1 MAERSARLLSAEE
14 TPRFDS
20 VVQKGPDRSAMVL
33 SQTEEALWLRQQ
45 QDPDAVLKHV
55 IAFRLDGAPDLPR
68 LVAALH
74 HAFEALPE
82 LNVRYRFSLDGELEK
97 SASAEVSSCLLI
109 RRVETTAEAV
119 NTLLAEQGAAWDL
132 EQGAPIRALV
142 LLSGETTILGFAVH
156 RILGGTI
163 RWKTL
168 LQAVSHSYNGTPPA
182 MGGSPGGE
190 AAAEVAETEPTTDS
204 EVGAPPVPW
213 LLRAGGNEAPGLID
227 FARAPLLEQSLM
239 DRVAG
244 RCGTLIETES
254 LSALAG
260 PEPMPS
266 ALIAAVALQFG
277 RFLAQLGDSAALDLS
292 LPRRPTT
299 DMLDLSLPFC
309 AQRFLRIILPRDV
322 VDTKDAMARIL
333 AGMASPAAGPL
344 DLRPPTERNDAPR
357 PHAYV
362 TWLTDPTQV
371 LPLDGISVERLPLP
385 SLAPRPDLALGL
397 GRAASEDRLALEL
410 MAGQALSPAAGT
422 FVLERFAGMLA
433 GAAMPLEGRSIGQ
446 VVSAPARTTSAP
458 PAVAPA
464 RKEADAIEEIILAE
478 FRLALSS
485 PAMTAED
492 DFFDHGGH
500 SLIATRVIG
509 RLLSSHGIE
518 VNFNDLFRH
527 PTAAGLAGLAQ
538 RHGATADAGV
548 PAEADGSALMAP
560 LSLAQNSL
568 WKIYAAFGFGEIF
581 NLPFALRFLDRV
593 DETIFARAFQDV
605 LERHSGLRTLFR
617 QQEDGTVGQL
627 IVPPEELGAYKWFWH
642 SHESRADDRGR
653 EAGYRFDLS
662 RELPLRLRFLI
673 EEETGRQ
680 VLSLLFH
687 HMVLDEWSVNLM
699 MDELGHAYR
708 QRAAGKAPVWAGQ
721 PAPFHE
727 FARLQHRAGLNQ
739 AHLDYWTGMLRDAP
753 RNQQILPRL
762 PVCEDTP
769 SSPSSAGGWVEL
781 KLESAVT
788 EGLYVLAKENGA
800 SLFNVVYA
808 AIASSL
814 HLLGAL
820 DELVVGTS
828 ASGRNEPDFFDTIGY
843 FTTVVAHRVGFS
855 PQGTVAELI
864 EQVKNTIN
872 GSLPN
877 TDIPIDLVEE
887 ALGIVRE
894 QEHLFEVF
902 IQLHAKNKFNG
913 AFTLEDGS
921 RIEFRQVDPERHE
934 SVLGLQFEVMEEKLG
949 DERCIRVMMTY
960 RSEHYDQQQVEL
972 IRQTTLKIFRLFS
985 QPGGAATKLAALQ
998 PAIAA
1003 FPVPAS
1009 A

>member
-1 MAERSARLLSAEE
+1 MAERSARLLSVEE
-14 TPRFDS
+14 MPRLDS
-20 VVQKGPDRSAMVL
+20 VVQNGPDHSTMAL
-33 SQTEEALWLRQQ
+33 TQAEEALWLRQQ

-68 LVAALH
+68 LVAALYR
-74 HAFEALPE
+74 AFEALPE
-82 LNVRYRFSLDGELEK
+82 LNVRYRFSRDGELEK
-97 SASAEVSSCLLI
+97 TAGSEVSSCLHI

-119 NTLLAEQGAAWDL
+119 NTLLAEQGATWDL
-132 EQGAPIRALV
+132 ERDAPIRALV
-142 LLSGETTILGFAVH
+142 LLSGETTILGFVVH
-156 RILGGTI
+156 RILGGVI
-163 RWKTL
+163 RWRTL
-168 LQAVSHSYNGTPPA
+168 LQAVFHSYNGISSA
-182 MGGSPGGE
+182 MGGSAGGE
-190 AAAEVAETEPTTDS
+190 AAPEVAEMEPAVDAEIS
-204 EVGAPPVPW
+204 APPVPW
-213 LLRAGGNEAPGLID
+213 LLRTGGNEAPGLID
-227 FARAPLLEQSLM
+227 FARAPLLERSLM
-239 DRVAG
+239 ARAAG
-244 RCGTLIETES
+244 RCGTLIETAS

-260 PEPMPS
+260 PQPTPS

-277 RFLAQLGDSAALDLS
+277 RFLAQLGDSAAVDLS
-292 LPRRPTT
+292 LPRRPAT

-322 VDTKDAMARIL
+322 ADTKDAMARIL
-333 AGMASPAAGPL
+333 AGMASPAAGAL
-344 DLRPPTERNDAPR
+344 DLRPQAERNDAPR

-362 TWLTDPTQV
+362 TWLTDPALV
-371 LPLDGISVERLPLP
+371 LPLEGISVERLPLP
-385 SLAPRPDLALGL
+385 SLAARPDLALGL
-397 GRAASEDRLALEL
+397 GRAAREDRLALEL
-410 MAGQALSPAAGT
+410 MAGQALSPAAGA

-433 GAAMPLEGRSIGQ
+433 GTAPLLGAPGFGHAVFDSQPDI
-446 VVSAPARTTSAP
+446 SASPASAP
-458 PAVAPA
+458 PDEGAN
-464 RKEADAIEEIILAE
+464 AIEEIILAE
-478 FRLALSS
+478 FRQALSS
-485 PAMTAED
+485 PTMTADD

-509 RLLSSHGIE
+509 RLLGSHGIE

-538 RHGATADAGV
+538 RHGATADVGV

-627 IVPPEELGAYKWFWH
+627 IVAPEDLGAYKWFWH
-642 SHESRADDRGR
+642 SHESQAGDRNQ
-653 EAGYRFDLS
+653 EAAYRFDLS
-662 RELPLRLRFLI
+662 HELPLRLRFLI
-673 EEETGRQ
+673 EEETGQQ

-708 QRAAGKAPVWAGQ
+708 QRAAGKAPIWAEQ

-739 AHLDYWTGMLRDAP
+739 AHLVYWTDMLRDSP
-753 RNQQILPRL
+753 RNQQILPR
-762 PVCEDTP
+762 PAACDDA
-769 SSPSSAGGWVEL
+769 SRSPSNAGGWVEL

-788 EGLYVLAKENGA
+788 EGLYALAKANGA

-814 HLLGAL
+814 HLLGSL

-828 ASGRNEPDFFDTIGY
+828 ASGRNEPDYFDTIGY

-855 PQGTVAELI
+855 PESTVAELI
-864 EQVKNTIN
+864 DQVKNTIN

-913 AFTLEDGS
+913 AFMLEDGS

-949 DERCIRVMMTY
+949 EERCIRVMMTY
-960 RSEHYDQQQVEL
+960 RSEHYDPQQVEL
-972 IRQTTLKIFRLFS
+972 IRQTVLKIFHHFAEPGSAGTRLVD
-985 QPGGAATKLAALQ
+985 LR

-1003 FPVPAS
+1003 IPAP